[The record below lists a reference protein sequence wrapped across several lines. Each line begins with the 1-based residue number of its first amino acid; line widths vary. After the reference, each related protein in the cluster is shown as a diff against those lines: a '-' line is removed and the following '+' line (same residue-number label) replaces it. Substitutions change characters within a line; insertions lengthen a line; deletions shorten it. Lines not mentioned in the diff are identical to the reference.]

1 MARILTYI
9 ADLFESVQFLASSA
23 KFMPGM
29 LYAAGGLMKVEAR
42 NYLETKTR
50 LDSSFVTPG
59 PIRDENP

>member
-1 MARILTYI
+1 
-9 ADLFESVQFLASSA
+9 
-23 KFMPGM
+23 
-29 LYAAGGLMKVEAR
+29 VEAR